1 LTVPGVGELVAV
13 GLRSASLGPTP
24 AWEAADVSSVEP
36 GSAYDVEFRAVTKR
50 FGDLTAVN
58 TVSFQV
64 RKGEFLSLL
73 GPSGCGKTTSLRMIA
88 GFEQPDEGEI
98 LIGGADAV
106 GTPPYRRDVNTVF
119 QQYAL
124 FPHMT
129 ILDNVAY
136 GMKQRRVSKSD
147 RYARARE
154 ALELVRLT
162 GREKHKPSMLSG
174 GQQQRV
180 ALARAL
186 VNRPR
191 VLLLDEPLGA
201 LDLKLRKEMQI
212 ELTRIQDEVGITFI
226 YVTHDQGEALSMSDR
241 IAVMSEGVIEQ
252 LDTPTEIYDRPLT
265 AFVADFIG
273 EMNFLDGKV
282 TEASHGEYA
291 LDTGAGV
298 VVLGRGLAT
307 QGQAARVGIRPAR
320 LRIGGQVDGS
330 VNAARAVVDTKMY
343 LGDEVQVVATLDDG
357 TQMVIREQRAGADA
371 SHDAI
376 RPGDPI
382 TIQWD
387 RTAPVL
393 LAEAP
398 AQDPAQDP
406 AQEKD

>member
-1 LTVPGVGELVAV
+1 M
-13 GLRSASLGPTP
+13 
-24 AWEAADVSSVEP
+24 SSEGP
-36 GSAYDVEFRAVTKR
+36 GSACDVEFRAVTKR

-58 TVSFQV
+58 AVSLQV

-98 LIGGADAV
+98 LIGGVDAV

-119 QQYAL
+119 QAYAL
-124 FPHMT
+124 FPHMS

-136 GMKQRRVSKSD
+136 GLKQKRVARSE

-154 ALELVRLT
+154 ALELVQLT
-162 GREKHKPSMLSG
+162 GREKHRPTMLSG

-212 ELTRIQDEVGITFI
+212 ELTRIQQTVGITFI

-241 IAVMSEGVIEQ
+241 IAVMSNGVIEQ
-252 LDTPTEIYDRPLT
+252 LDTPSEIYDRPLT

-273 EMNFLDGKV
+273 EMNFLEGRV
-282 TEASHGEYA
+282 TRSSGGEFD
-291 LDTGAGV
+291 LETGTGV
-298 VVLGRGLAT
+298 VVQARGDAR
-307 QGQAARVGIRPAR
+307 QGQPARVGIRPAR
-320 LRIGGQVDGS
+320 MRIGAVSSGGD
-330 VNAARAVVDTKMY
+330 VNTAKAVVDTKMY
-343 LGDEVQVVATLDDG
+343 LGDEVQVVATLDGG
-357 TQMVIREQRAGADA
+357 TRMLIRQQRAGTDD

-382 TIQWD
+382 TLQWD

-393 LAEAP
+393 LAESPDQPPTEAP
-398 AQDPAQDP
+398 R
-406 AQEKD
+406 

>member
-1 LTVPGVGELVAV
+1 
-13 GLRSASLGPTP
+13 
-24 AWEAADVSSVEP
+24 VSSDG

-50 FGDLTAVN
+50 FGALTAVDS
-58 TVSFQV
+58 VSFSV

-98 LIGGADAV
+98 LIGGVPSV

-136 GMKQRRVSKSD
+136 GLKQRRIGKSE
-147 RYARARE
+147 RYARAHE
-154 ALELVRLT
+154 ALELVQLR
-162 GREKHKPSMLSG
+162 GREKHRPAMLSG

-186 VNRPR
+186 VNQPR

-212 ELTRIQDEVGITFI
+212 ELTRIQQQVETTFI

-241 IAVMSEGVIEQ
+241 IAVMRDGVIEQ
-252 LDTPTEIYDRPLT
+252 LDTPGDIYDRPRT

-273 EMNFLDGKV
+273 EMNFLEGKI
-282 TEASHGEYA
+282 TEAADGQYE
-291 LDTGAGV
+291 LDTGTGV
-298 VVLGRGLAT
+298 VVRGRGNPT
-307 QGQAARVGIRPAR
+307 PGRPARVGIRPAR
-320 LRIGGQVDGS
+320 MRIAAGEPDGS
-330 VNAARAVVDTKMY
+330 INTAAAVVATKMY
-343 LGDEVQVVATLDDG
+343 LGDEIQVVAELSDG
-357 TQMVIREQRAGADA
+357 TQMIVREQRAGHDL
-371 SHDAI
+371 SHEAI

-382 TIQWD
+382 TIQWEP
-387 RTAPVL
+387 TAPVL

-398 AQDPAQDP
+398 DTG
-406 AQEKD
+406 KDQRSDD

>member
-1 LTVPGVGELVAV
+1 
-13 GLRSASLGPTP
+13 
-24 AWEAADVSSVEP
+24 VSSG
-36 GSAYDVEFRAVTKR
+36 GSNSTYDVEFRTVTKR

-58 TVSFQV
+58 GVSFQV
-64 RKGEFLSLL
+64 RQGEFLSLL

-98 LIGGADAV
+98 LIGGVDAV

-124 FPHMT
+124 FPHMS

-136 GMKQRRVSKSD
+136 GMKQRGVARGE
-147 RYARARE
+147 RYSRARE

-162 GREKHKPSMLSG
+162 GRDKHRPSMLSG

-212 ELTRIQDEVGITFI
+212 ELTRIQQQVGITFV

-241 IAVMSEGVIEQ
+241 IAVMSDGVIEQ
-252 LDTPTEIYDRPLT
+252 LDTPAEIYDRPRT

-273 EMNFLDGKV
+273 EMNFLEGTV
-282 TEASHGEYA
+282 TEAGSDEYD
-291 LDTGAGV
+291 LDTGSGIV
-298 VVLGRGLAT
+298 VRAHGKADKGRPAK
-307 QGQAARVGIRPAR
+307 VGIRPAR
-320 LRIGGQVDGS
+320 LRIAREPVHGS
-330 VNAARAVVDTKMY
+330 VNVARAKVDTKMY
-343 LGDEVQVVATLDDG
+343 LGDEVQVVVTLDDG
-357 TQMVIREQRAGADA
+357 TQMVIREQRTGGDT
-371 SHDAI
+371 SQDRI
-376 RPGDPI
+376 RPGDQI

-393 LAEAP
+393 LATAP
-398 AQDPAQDP
+398 DKHRGDH
-406 AQEKD
+406 D

>member
-1 LTVPGVGELVAV
+1 LSPDGQG
-13 GLRSASLGPTP
+13 
-24 AWEAADVSSVEP
+24 AATFDI
-36 GSAYDVEFRAVTKR
+36 EFRSVTKR
-50 FGDLTAVN
+50 FGALTAVDA
-58 TVSFQV
+58 VSFQV
-64 RKGEFLSLL
+64 RPGEFLSLL

-98 LIGGADAV
+98 LIGGVDAV
-106 GTPPYRRDVNTVF
+106 GTPPYKRDVNTVF

-136 GMKQRRVSKSD
+136 GMKQRRVGKAE
-147 RYARARE
+147 RYQRARE

-162 GREKHKPSMLSG
+162 GRDKHRPSMLSG

-212 ELTRIQDEVGITFI
+212 ELTRIQQEVGITFI

-252 LDTPTEIYDRPLT
+252 LDTPSEIYDRPRT

-273 EMNFLDGKV
+273 EMNFLEGDVRSVSG
-282 TEASHGEYA
+282 GEYQVE
-291 LDTGAGV
+291 TPTGV
-298 VVLGRGLAT
+298 VVSGLGDPPTGRSV
-307 QGQAARVGIRPAR
+307 RVGIRPAR
-320 LRIGGQVDGS
+320 ISIVRNAANGT
-330 VNAARAVVDTKMY
+330 VNTARAVVATKMY
-343 LGDEVQVVATLDDG
+343 LGDEVQVVAELDGG
-357 TQMVIREQRAGADA
+357 TTFVVRERRAGTDD

-376 RPGDPI
+376 RPGDQV
-382 TIQWD
+382 TIQWES
-387 RTAPVL
+387 TAPVL
-393 LAEAP
+393 LVSSSDMPER
-398 AQDPAQDP
+398 
-406 AQEKD
+406 QETS

>member
-1 LTVPGVGELVAV
+1 M
-13 GLRSASLGPTP
+13 
-24 AWEAADVSSVEP
+24 SSGKT
-36 GSAYDVEFRAVTKR
+36 GSMYDVEFRSVTKR
-50 FGDLTAVN
+50 FGDLTAVDA
-58 TVSFQV
+58 VSLQV
-64 RKGEFLSLL
+64 HTGEFLSLL

-98 LIGGADAV
+98 LIGGVDAV

-136 GMKQRRVSKSD
+136 GLKQKRVGKEERYRRS
-147 RYARARE
+147 RE

-186 VNRPR
+186 VNHPR

-241 IAVMSEGVIEQ
+241 IAVMSDGVIEQ
-252 LDTPTEIYDRPLT
+252 LDSPAEIYDRPRT

-273 EMNFLDGKV
+273 EMNFLDGKII
-282 TEASHGEYA
+282 ESSDGQFD
-291 LDTGAGV
+291 LDTGSGV
-298 VVLGRGLAT
+298 VVRARGDVAR
-307 QGQAARVGIRPAR
+307 GQLARVGIRPAR
-320 LRIGGQVDGS
+320 LQIVTDAGVGA

-343 LGDEVQVVATLDDG
+343 LGDEVQVVATLDGG
-357 TQMVIREQRAGADA
+357 TTMVIREQRAGGGDA
-371 SHDAI
+371 PHEGI

-382 TIQWD
+382 TIHWD

-393 LAEAP
+393 LAETP
-398 AQDPAQDP
+398 AQDPTQD
-406 AQEKD
+406 EDRGNHD

>member
-1 LTVPGVGELVAV
+1 V
-13 GLRSASLGPTP
+13 SA
-24 AWEAADVSSVEP
+24 D
-36 GSAYDVEFRAVTKR
+36 GSDPVYDVEFRTVTKR
-50 FGDLTAVN
+50 FGDLTAVDA
-58 TVSFQV
+58 VSFRV
-64 RKGEFLSLL
+64 RQGEFLSLL

-88 GFEQPDEGEI
+88 GFEQPDSGEI
-98 LIGGADAV
+98 LIGGVDAV

-136 GMKQRRVSKSD
+136 GLKQKRVSKSD
-147 RYARARE
+147 RYGRARQ
-154 ALELVRLT
+154 ALELVQLT
-162 GREKHKPSMLSG
+162 GREKHRPNMLSG

-186 VNRPR
+186 VNQPR

-212 ELTRIQDEVGITFI
+212 ELTRIQQQVGITFI

-241 IAVMSEGVIEQ
+241 IAVMSNGVIEQ
-252 LDTPTEIYDRPLT
+252 LDTPSEIYDRPLT

-273 EMNFLDGKV
+273 EMNFLEGDV
-282 TEASHGEYA
+282 TEAADGEFEI
-291 LDTGAGV
+291 DTGTGV
-298 VVLGRGLAT
+298 VVRGRGEPT
-307 QGQAARVGIRPAR
+307 KGQPARVGIRPAR
-320 LRIGGQVDGS
+320 VRLVTAAAEAA
-330 VNAARAVVDTKMY
+330 VNTAHAVVATKMY
-343 LGDEVQVVATLDDG
+343 LGDEVQVVATLAGG
-357 TQMVIREQRAGADA
+357 TRMLIREQRAGTDD

-393 LAEAP
+393 LADSPGRRTTEVSH
-398 AQDPAQDP
+398 
-406 AQEKD
+406 E

>member
-1 LTVPGVGELVAV
+1 MAALVDQPIE
-13 GLRSASLGPTP
+13 LGPIP
-24 AWEAADVSSVEP
+24 VWEAADVSSGEP

-58 TVSFQV
+58 AVSLMV

-98 LIGGADAV
+98 LIGGVDAV

-129 ILDNVAY
+129 IVDNVAY
-136 GMKQRRVSKSD
+136 GMKQNRVSKSE
-147 RYARARE
+147 RYSRARE

-162 GREKHKPSMLSG
+162 GRDKHRPSMLSG

-241 IAVMSEGVIEQ
+241 IAVMSDGVIEQ
-252 LDTPTEIYDRPLT
+252 LDTPAAIYDRPRT

-282 TEASHGEYA
+282 TEASGGEYA
-291 LDTGAGV
+291 LLTGTGV
-298 VVLGRGLAT
+298 VVRGRGEAAR
-307 QGQAARVGIRPAR
+307 GQSARVGFRPGR
-320 LRIGGQVDGS
+320 LSILHGAANGTD
-330 VNAARAVVDTKMY
+330 NAARAVVDTRMY
-343 LGDEVQVVATLDDG
+343 LGDEVQVVATLDG
-357 TQMVIREQRAGADA
+357 GIQMVVREQRVGADE

-382 TIQWD
+382 TIRWD

-393 LAEAP
+393 LAETP
-398 AQDPAQDP
+398 A
-406 AQEKD
+406 

>member
-1 LTVPGVGELVAV
+1 
-13 GLRSASLGPTP
+13 
-24 AWEAADVSSVEP
+24 VSSDATESV
-36 GSAYDVEFRAVTKR
+36 YDIEFKSVTKR

-58 TVSFQV
+58 AVSLQV

-98 LIGGADAV
+98 LIGGVDAV

-124 FPHMT
+124 FPHMS

-136 GMKQRRVSKSD
+136 GMKQKGVAKAERH
-147 RYARARE
+147 ARARE
-154 ALELVRLT
+154 ALELVQLT
-162 GREKHKPSMLSG
+162 GRDKHRPTMLSG

-212 ELTRIQDEVGITFI
+212 ELTRIQQTVGITFI

-241 IAVMSEGVIEQ
+241 IAVMSGGVIEQ
-252 LDTPTEIYDRPLT
+252 LDTPSEIYDRPLT

-282 TEASHGEYA
+282 TPTSEGEFD
-291 LDTGAGV
+291 LVTSTGV
-298 VVLGRGLAT
+298 VVRGRGDVGGRQT
-307 QGQAARVGIRPAR
+307 ARIGIRPAR
-320 LRIGGQVDGS
+320 MSIVPGQATGTA
-330 VNAARAVVDTKMY
+330 NTAKAVVDSKMY
-343 LGDEVQVVATLDDG
+343 LGDEVQVVATIEGG
-357 TQMVIREQRAGADA
+357 TRMLVREQRAGTDE

-382 TIQWD
+382 TLQWD

-393 LAEAP
+393 LAESP
-398 AQDPAQDP
+398 QQPDHRGDDH
-406 AQEKD
+406 E

>member
-1 LTVPGVGELVAV
+1 MTSDAGG
-13 GLRSASLGPTP
+13 ASV
-24 AWEAADVSSVEP
+24 DI
-36 GSAYDVEFRAVTKR
+36 EFRSVTKR

-58 TVSFQV
+58 QVSFQV
-64 RKGEFLSLL
+64 LQGEFLSLL

-88 GFEQPDEGEI
+88 GFEQPDEGQI
-98 LIGGADAV
+98 LIGGVDSI

-136 GMKQRRVSKSD
+136 GLKQKRVAKSE

-162 GREKHKPSMLSG
+162 GREKHRPSMLSG

-212 ELTRIQDEVGITFI
+212 ELTRIQQQVGITFI
-226 YVTHDQGEALSMSDR
+226 YVTHDQGEALAMSDR
-241 IAVMSEGVIEQ
+241 IAVMSDGVVEQ
-252 LDTPTEIYDRPLT
+252 LDTPAEIYDRPRT

-273 EMNFLDGKV
+273 EMNFLEGDVTHAEDG
-282 TEASHGEYA
+282 EFD
-291 LDTGAGV
+291 LDTRSGIV
-298 VVLGRGLAT
+298 VRGRGEAT
-307 QGQAARVGIRPAR
+307 KGRPARVGIRPAR
-320 LRIGGQVDGS
+320 LHVVTGSVDGAT
-330 VNAARAVVDTKMY
+330 NTAHAVVETKMY
-343 LGDEVQVVATLDDG
+343 LGDEVQIVAELKGG
-357 TQMVIREQRAGADA
+357 TRFVIREQRAGTDDL
-371 SHDAI
+371 HDAI
-376 RPGDPI
+376 RPGEPI
-382 TIQWD
+382 TIQWEP
-387 RTAPVL
+387 TAPVL
-393 LAEAP
+393 LADAP
-398 AQDPAQDP
+398 APNEGGNDD
-406 AQEKD
+406 